1 MHKRDKL
8 CIALCDT
15 LDGWGGEVG
24 GRFRREGVYVYMEL
38 SHLVVQ
44 QKLTQHCKSAILQSK
59 KKNYMVTKNA
69 IFIHTLIYPE
79 MTYEHIYATM
89 H

>member
-59 KKNYMVTKNA
+59 KKNLYGHQECY
-69 IFIHTLIYPE
+69 IHTYS
-79 MTYEHIYATM
+79 HIP
-89 H
+89 